1 MVAGAI
7 LDRETAHV
15 EYRIHKSTRV
25 AFSLLVHDQ
34 PLPAPYASYT
44 TGPTILHPF
53 GARALLTSIVGTLIA
68 IPAPTTTALGGP

>member
-34 PLPAPYASYT
+34 LLPAPYASYT
-44 TGPTILHPF
+44 TNHSAPLWRESAPYFDRRDVNSRPTP
-53 GARALLTSIVGTLIA
+53 G
-68 IPAPTTTALGGP
+68 PTTTALGGP

>member
-34 PLPAPYASYT
+34 PPPAPYASYT
-44 TGPTILHPF
+44 IACSTILHPF

-68 IPAPTTTALGGP
+68 VPPPLSGDRN